1 MEGEE
6 DTLGIGRVKVGG
18 LLCSNLFEGL
28 DNIMD
33 ARTEK
38 FIRRRFGNIGQP
50 FYGLQDSF

>member
-6 DTLGIGRVKVGG
+6 DTLGIGRVKGGG